1 MDAYGYFVAFGVVQL
16 IHSQEEIWTNFHRR
30 WFVFKM
36 PRWVFI
42 SFEIVL
48 SAFIV
53 LYMIQPGIAPV
64 SVVVP
69 IFALV
74 MLING
79 LEHVIWG
86 LVEKRYVPGLVT
98 APAFIII
105 FLAYFFELVRGTL

>member
-1 MDAYGYFVAFGVVQL
+1 MDAYGYFVAFGVIQL

-36 PRWVFI
+36 PRYVFVA
-42 SFEIVL
+42 FEMLL
-48 SAFIV
+48 SALIV
-53 LYMIQPGIAPV
+53 IYIVNPNIAPIKYV
-64 SVVVP
+64 LP
-69 IFALV
+69 IFALT

-79 LEHVIWG
+79 VGHVIWS

-105 FLAYFFELVRGTL
+105 FLAYFFELVRGTI